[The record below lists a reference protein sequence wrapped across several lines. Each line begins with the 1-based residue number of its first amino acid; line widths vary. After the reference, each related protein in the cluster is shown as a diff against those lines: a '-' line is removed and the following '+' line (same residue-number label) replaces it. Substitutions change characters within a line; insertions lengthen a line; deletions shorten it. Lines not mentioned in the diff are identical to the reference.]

1 MKIHQNKERL
11 FYEYPVEKMERQ
23 ATDQEKIIVST
34 YSTKTYIEYIKKK
47 NYQKST
53 TTPPKFNYNMC
64 KELNRYFT
72 KGEICKAK
80 HMKRFSTSLA
90 IWEIQIKN

>member
-47 NYQKST
+47 TIKSQQQLPPNLIT
-53 TTPPKFNYNMC
+53 TCVK
-64 KELNRYFT
+64 
-72 KGEICKAK
+72 
-80 HMKRFSTSLA
+80 S
-90 IWEIQIKN
+90 